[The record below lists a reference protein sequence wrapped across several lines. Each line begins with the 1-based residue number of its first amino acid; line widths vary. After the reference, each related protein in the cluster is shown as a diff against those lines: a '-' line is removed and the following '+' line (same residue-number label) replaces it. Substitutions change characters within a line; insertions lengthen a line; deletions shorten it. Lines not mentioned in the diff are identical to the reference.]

1 MRDRYIRFVFF
12 LIAVSLFSS
21 SAFAQIYLA
30 PSSNGG
36 RTKDA
41 LAAAAAAPRPATYD
55 KHDFNGVWYGMNPRV
70 YARQAPPM
78 TPRGQQMFNANK
90 PSRGPRAVVP
100 ALGNDPQGICDRLG

>member
-1 MRDRYIRFVFF
+1 MRDRYVKFIVF
-12 LIAVSLFSS
+12 LIALVVVPA
-21 SAFAQIYLA
+21 SAFAQVYLA

-41 LAAAAAAPRPATYD
+41 LAAAAAAPKPATFD

-70 YARQAPPM
+70 FSNARTIPPM
-78 TPRGQQMFNANK
+78 TPKGQQMFNANK

-100 ALGNDPQGICDRLG
+100 ALGNDPQGICDP

>member
-1 MRDRYIRFVFF
+1 MRVRYINFIA
-12 LIAVSLFSS
+12 LIIAILVLPASSLLLS
-21 SAFAQIYLA
+21 YLA
-30 PSSNGG
+30 PSSTGG

-41 LAAAAAAPRPATYD
+41 PAAAAAAPKPATYD

>member
-1 MRDRYIRFVFF
+1 MRDQSIKTIIFLFAAFV
-12 LIAVSLFSS
+12 LPSS
-21 SAFAQIYLA
+21 VFAQVYLA
-30 PSSNGG
+30 PSSSGG

-41 LAAAAAAPRPATYD
+41 LAAAAAAPKPTAYD